1 MLQKQIEFVEGGH
14 RDRSRRSDAG
24 VGVVGGGGHA
34 CVKLLQVR
42 DVFADVVNGKRAKR
56 NEVLQ
61 AFETDD
67 LDVVS
72 FFVFHTA
79 LVFEAET
86 QL

>member
-1 MLQKQIEFVEGGH
+1 MEGRH

-24 VGVVGGGGHA
+24 VSVVSGGSGHL

-72 FFVFHTA
+72 FVLFHTA
-79 LVFEAET
+79 LAFEAQT
-86 QL
+86 LL

>member
-1 MLQKQIEFVEGGH
+1 MRVT
-14 RDRSRRSDAG
+14 
-24 VGVVGGGGHA
+24 
-34 CVKLLQVR
+34 LLQVR

-72 FFVFHTA
+72 FFCVSHRVGF
-79 LVFEAET
+79 
-86 QL
+86 

>member
-1 MLQKQIEFVEGGH
+1 MEGRH

-24 VGVVGGGGHA
+24 ASVVSGGSGHL

-72 FFVFHTA
+72 FVLFHTA
-79 LVFEAET
+79 LGFEAQT
-86 QL
+86 LL